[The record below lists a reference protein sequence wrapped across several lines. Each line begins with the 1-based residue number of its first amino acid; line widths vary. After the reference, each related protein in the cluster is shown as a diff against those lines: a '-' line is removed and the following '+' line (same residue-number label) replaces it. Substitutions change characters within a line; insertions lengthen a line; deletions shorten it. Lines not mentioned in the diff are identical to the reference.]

1 MKRPCSLA
9 SSALALPSLGSSS
22 LGSSSLVL
30 CLLDVHLPHT
40 RPPLLLLRLAL
51 TLLATLLVFV
61 LVRRV
66 LRVGGTKAVLV
77 SASAPGNAAV
87 KTLAESFPI
96 TLNGPRAPPM
106 REWHVS
112 AARAAWASMCRPAG
126 PKPRWRLRVRLFS
139 LVLAPLLF
147 VFPSFPPF
155 ASFPRFR
162 FDLPL
167 GIAARFLWSFDCAT
181 LSLPR
186 PLPPA
191 VLVFSILGCYLSWIK
206 DANERTL
213 PAICESETPVSMAN
227 MIMGWH
233 VRPFLPSCLASL
245 FSPFFLFL
253 LSSLVSVHPRPLR
266 FPRHCALS
274 SEKSAHWASS
284 GASSGRAHAAPP
296 ALPPLPDARRPHAP
310 SASGQVASG
319 ERGRVGTSPMP
330 NNVTIRSPS
339 RPLPPTLASAS
350 PIPRSRY
357 APMRIAVH
365 HIPRPSPL
373 LVPTSLSPPRSHP
386 LILLLAPLGVPST
399 DLFVSQTYRAP
410 SGAPGAHRPHPRLDR
425 TPSPESEQ
433 EGGHARSASVCGY
446 RAPGRRVDLGVNHP
460 TFAATYLLSPIFRII
475 LFGNPVSSGNPSAIK
490 GAIWKPGFHR
500 NPNTLGIGRYLGR
513 SNQLMLP
520 RFSIGA

>member
-1 MKRPCSLA
+1 MRVYIHLQGTTRRRFRLA
-9 SSALALPSLGSSS
+9 SPHHPLRPLLVGLVSARAPITWLLVTLPLLARC
-22 LGSSSLVL
+22 SSLV
-30 CLLDVHLPHT
+30 
-40 RPPLLLLRLAL
+40 LLRLAL

-66 LRVGGTKAVLV
+66 LRVDGTKAALV
-77 SASAPGNAAV
+77 SASAPVGERPLSSSPSSAEGGGESEKKRSSWLPWETLPSAN
-87 KTLAESFPI
+87 TLAESLAI
-96 TLNGPRAPPM
+96 TLNP
-106 REWHVS
+106 
-112 AARAAWASMCRPAG
+112 ARAAHARVARLPRGRGVGFNVSTSRPEAALAT
-126 PKPRWRLRVRLFS
+126 KPRWRLRVHLFS
-139 LVLAPLLF
+139 LVLAPPLF

-162 FDLPL
+162 FDVPL
-167 GIAARFLWSFDCAT
+167 GIAARSLWSVDCTT
-181 LSLPR
+181 LSLPH

-191 VLVFSILGCYLSWIK
+191 VLVFSILGSYLSWIK
-206 DANERTL
+206 DANERTVL
-213 PAICESETPVSMAN
+213 AICESETPVSMAR
-227 MIMGWH
+227 MIMSWH

-373 LVPTSLSPPRSHP
+373 LVP
-386 LILLLAPLGVPST
+386 IL
-399 DLFVSQTYRAP
+399 
-410 SGAPGAHRPHPRLDR
+410 
-425 TPSPESEQ
+425 
-433 EGGHARSASVCGY
+433 
-446 RAPGRRVDLGVNHP
+446 
-460 TFAATYLLSPIFRII
+460 
-475 LFGNPVSSGNPSAIK
+475 
-490 GAIWKPGFHR
+490 
-500 NPNTLGIGRYLGR
+500 
-513 SNQLMLP
+513 
-520 RFSIGA
+520 